1 MTLETTEA
9 LLGER
14 ELNSYSGPTLAV
26 TVWVPTVTP
35 HGDFECRYRITG
47 AGDERAGR
55 SVGIDGIQ
63 AVLLALK
70 KIGSDIGFL
79 EDTLS
84 TEFFIGSGERLP
96 SHGFPEIEGTRQ
108 ID

>member
-1 MTLETTEA
+1 M
-9 LLGER
+9 LGER
-14 ELNSYSGPTLAV
+14 ELNPYSGPTLAV

-47 AGDERAGR
+47 AGDDESWTFGR
-55 SVGIDGIQ
+55 NRWDPGSVASAEEDRFGTYNFVQ
-63 AVLLALK
+63 
-70 KIGSDIGFL
+70 

-84 TEFFIGSGERLP
+84 TKFFIGSGERLP
-96 SHGFPEIEGTRQ
+96 SDGFPEIEGTRQ